1 MAIRAPRSF
10 QAALWLPCLLI
21 LLLFVTFTC
30 ASSPRSSKL
39 GVLRGYNKE
48 SKSVYDSSLV
58 ETESNKDY
66 QTFYYDQTLDHFNYQ
81 PVSYTTF
88 RHKYVVN
95 FKHWRGAKAAAP
107 IFAYMGEESSLD
119 SDIGS
124 IGFMMEGARRF
135 GALELYIE
143 VRKNILLPNGYIE
156 LHI

>member
-10 QAALWLPCLLI
+10 QAALWLLCLLI

-119 SDIGS
+119 GDIGS